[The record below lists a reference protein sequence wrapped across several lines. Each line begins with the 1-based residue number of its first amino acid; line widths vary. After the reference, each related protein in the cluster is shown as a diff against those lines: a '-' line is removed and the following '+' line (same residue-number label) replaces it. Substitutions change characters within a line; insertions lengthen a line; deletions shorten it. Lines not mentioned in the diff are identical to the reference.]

1 MADISPT
8 TATST
13 FTDVANARAKVW
25 KETFKRFA
33 STADVLSPLEG
44 PEGSGASI
52 SVRNDL
58 KGRRG
63 DRIEFTASSEL
74 GEFGQLGEGIL
85 KGNEESLKFSGT
97 TCTLEFKR
105 HATALTE
112 SLKKKMAGGHTLES
126 LSAEV
131 LGNHFGQ
138 WKQRDAL
145 RRLIDG
151 VRGSGTTAKQLTDSI
166 DQALI
171 GNDKNTMNDLVS
183 TDSLSADRITDIVTT
198 AAWNGVEPARISNNG
213 YQSSQDTHHYCL
225 LADSQLLRPVF
236 RSSAYLNQV
245 SNTPNG
251 QQNVLHNGQMKD
263 YDGTKILNM
272 RSSYGD
278 VDGPIGSP
286 LAPAARIHTAGTG
299 ADNFI
304 LKGRQYNA
312 SPTGLPKYFIDFPGF
327 DYQYTEEQSAS
338 NDNNTYYVLIVNPSG
353 TFTFASYGDGDNN
366 GNSITLSSD
375 PSDNTPVTGTT
386 VDNNA
391 GVFNGLLSDTIETGA
406 LAFPANKHGQ
416 PIAYS
421 LLMGSDALIRA
432 YGEEM
437 SLKTDSDDYGF
448 RKGIGY
454 QAMFGDNVWT
464 DRNDRVRNYVLGIHA
479 YNPIGSGLPTIT
491 GS

>member
-1 MADISPT
+1 
-8 TATST
+8 
-13 FTDVANARAKVW
+13 
-25 KETFKRFA
+25 
-33 STADVLSPLEG
+33 
-44 PEGSGASI
+44 
-52 SVRNDL
+52 
-58 KGRRG
+58 
-63 DRIEFTASSEL
+63 
-74 GEFGQLGEGIL
+74 
-85 KGNEESLKFSGT
+85 
-97 TCTLEFKR
+97 
-105 HATALTE
+105 
-112 SLKKKMAGGHTLES
+112 
-126 LSAEV
+126 
-131 LGNHFGQ
+131 
-138 WKQRDAL
+138 
-145 RRLIDG
+145 
-151 VRGSGTTAKQLTDSI
+151 
-166 DQALI
+166 
-171 GNDKNTMNDLVS
+171 
-183 TDSLSADRITDIVTT
+183 
-198 AAWNGVEPARISNNG
+198 
-213 YQSSQDTHHYCL
+213 
-225 LADSQLLRPVF
+225 
-236 RSSAYLNQV
+236 
-245 SNTPNG
+245 
-251 QQNVLHNGQMKD
+251 MKD

-299 ADNFI
+299 ANNFI

-312 SPTGLPKYFIDFPGF
+312 DPTGLPKYFIDFPGY

-391 GVFNGLLSDTIETGA
+391 GVFSGLLSDTIETGA

-421 LLMGSDALIRA
+421 LLMGADALIRA

-464 DRNDRVRNYVLGIHA
+464 DRNGRVRNYVLGIHA